1 MLSPVV
7 PYSLLKM
14 HWTPEHAQSV
24 RHWPEQHLDVSS
36 TTSSPAHKPELHGGR
51 GRSYSYAWANDD
63 ISALT
68 ASSLLKRYAE
78 KYSGALDG
86 PYDRA
91 PMGGYPEAGPF
102 GPLNGQ
108 KVELDPWPLS
118 HAAEGPYTL
127 APPPG
132 HESLGGGKVA
142 GAGSAGVASNALS
155 DPSYGSCGAPST
167 HDYAPAYNG
176 TYLSSGY
183 CPQPGTALPPTP
195 LHPLQPAPT
204 LVPSYTPPGPV
215 YNYPSSSYPHQP
227 SLAPSYTHAPAPYLP
242 SSLAAPTPLPPRPTA
257 VGGSYGYQGQGLGGV
272 EPSGALKRKAFEMSA
287 EEEEGEGSRYR
298 KYGYEHAKP
307 GGGSP
312 YGVSE
317 VKAEC
322 HSNGFG
328 PASAGPQTFKPS
340 KPPSQAAGEELGKFS
355 GLKPLVSPP
364 YGGVGE
370 YSPPAGLTGENGGGD
385 HGYPQHH
392 LGPKLPAPCSQS
404 GELLKGAEPHLL
416 EVVTGELLDR
426 SPAPP
431 WAELGAGHA
440 QAKAALEEDLLWPVL
455 RPGPGRRP
463 PRTVL
468 LFGPRGSGKTALARG
483 VASQLGAAFFR
494 VSGAALASEWKGEAD
509 KLLRALFSAAAARQ
523 PAVVLVSQAE
533 ALADEGARRQLRSC
547 LEAARAGPGA
557 GPGGLLIAMCATRRP
572 DLLEDAT
579 HRCFAKRYCV
589 ALPDAGGRRQVLL
602 QALVPLGCRLSER
615 EVAAVL
621 QRTEGFSVPELQQL
635 CQQASACASAPS
647 PAPLHGLPAPL
658 APPAF
663 KDFENAFCKVRP
675 HATAKELDTCAEW
688 SKLHG
693 Q

>member
-1 MLSPVV
+1 
-7 PYSLLKM
+7 M

-36 TTSSPAHKPELHGGR
+36 TTSSPAHKSELHGGR

-78 KYSGALDG
+78 KYSGALDS

-108 KVELDPWPLS
+108 KGELDPWPLS
-118 HAAEGPYTL
+118 HAAEGPYAL

-132 HESLGGGKVA
+132 HEGLGGAKVA
-142 GAGSAGVASNALS
+142 GAGSTG
-155 DPSYGSCGAPST
+155 GSERPLG
-167 HDYAPAYNG
+167 
-176 TYLSSGY
+176 
-183 CPQPGTALPPTP
+183 PG
-195 LHPLQPAPT
+195 
-204 LVPSYTPPGPV
+204 YTPPGPV
-215 YNYPSSSYPHQP
+215 YNYSTSSYPHQP
-227 SLAPSYTHAPAPYLP
+227 SLAPSYTHPSAPYLP
-242 SSLAAPTPLPPRPTA
+242 SSLAAPTPLPPRPTV
-257 VGGSYGYQGQGLGGV
+257 VGGSYVYQGQGLGGV
-272 EPSGALKRKAFEMSA
+272 EPGGTLKRKAFEMSV

-298 KYGYEHAKP
+298 KYGYEHTKP

-312 YGVSE
+312 YSVSDS
-317 VKAEC
+317 KAEC

-328 PASAGPQTFKPS
+328 PASAGPQAFKPS
-340 KPPSQAAGEELGKFS
+340 KPPSQTGGEELGKFG

-364 YGGVGE
+364 YGGGLARA
-370 YSPPAGLTGENGGGD
+370 AGRPE
-385 HGYPQHH
+385 PFCC
-392 LGPKLPAPCSQS
+392 LGPEAAARRRWPGAWPPSWVRPSS
-404 GELLKGAEPHLL
+404 G
-416 EVVTGELLDR
+416 
-426 SPAPP
+426 
-431 WAELGAGHA
+431 
-440 QAKAALEEDLLWPVL
+440 
-455 RPGPGRRP
+455 
-463 PRTVL
+463 
-468 LFGPRGSGKTALARG
+468 
-483 VASQLGAAFFR
+483 
-494 VSGAALASEWKGEAD
+494 VSGASLASEWKGEAE

-533 ALADEGARRQLRSC
+533 ALADEGPRRQLRSC
-547 LEAARAGPGA
+547 LEATQAGTGA
-557 GPGGLLIAMCATRRP
+557 AGLVIAVCATRRP
-572 DLLEDAT
+572 DLLEDAM

-589 ALPDAGGRRQVLL
+589 GLPDAGGRRQVLL
-602 QALVPLGCRLSER
+602 QALAPLGCRLSER
-615 EVAAVL
+615 ELAAVL
-621 QRTEGFSVPELQQL
+621 QRTEGFSVPELHQL
-635 CQQASACASAPS
+635 CQQASASASAPS
-647 PAPLHGLPAPL
+647 PARLHGLPTPL